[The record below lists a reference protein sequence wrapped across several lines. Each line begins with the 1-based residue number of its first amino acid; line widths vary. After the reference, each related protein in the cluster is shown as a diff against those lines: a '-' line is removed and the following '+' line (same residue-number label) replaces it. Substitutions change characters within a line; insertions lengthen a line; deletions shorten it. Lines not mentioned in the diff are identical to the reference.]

1 MPPVS
6 TGRRH
11 ARRAVVSLLVV
22 SAILSAA
29 PARADSDKA
38 LQLSVDRIG
47 RGGGSVTSSPA
58 GITCGGDC
66 VQSYSEESTV
76 ALSATPDATSSFAGW
91 KGGGCSGSGTCKV
104 TLESATTV
112 SATFEVSDDCTIVG
126 TGGKDVLVGTSMDDV
141 ICGLGGDDVLWG
153 LWGADSLIGGDGDD
167 VMIGG
172 GSDDAIDGRGGID
185 TAAYRRI
192 SPWRLARFH
201 VTVDLLAG
209 FASGTVIGRDRLI
222 GVERAVGTIHADVL
236 LGSDHA
242 DQLIGRAG
250 TDTVAGRD
258 GDDVLFG
265 GWGDDVIAGG
275 PGDDVLEGG
284 DGVDRLFGGSGLDR
298 AHGGAGADRISGAES
313 P

>member
-1 MPPVS
+1 MPPAS

-11 ARRAVVSLLVV
+11 ARPAVVSLIVV
-22 SAILSAA
+22 SAFLSAP
-29 PARADSDKA
+29 PARAESDA
-38 LQLSVDRIG
+38 AFQLSVDRVG

-66 VQSYSEESTV
+66 GEFYSEGTPV
-76 ALSATPDATSSFAGW
+76 TLSATPDATSSFAGW
-91 KGGGCSGSGTCKV
+91 KGGCSGIGTCTV
-104 TLESATTV
+104 TLEGATTV
-112 SATFEVSDDCTIVG
+112 SATFAVSDDCTIVG

-172 GSDDAIDGRGGID
+172 GSDDAVDGRAGFD

-209 FASGTVIGRDRLI
+209 SASGTVIGRDRLV

-236 LGSDHA
+236 LGSDHG
-242 DQLIGRAG
+242 DQLVGRAG
-250 TDTVAGRD
+250 TDTVAGRG

-265 GWGDDVIAGG
+265 GWGDDVVAGG

-284 DGVDRLFGGSGLDR
+284 DGNDRLFGGSGVDR
-298 AHGGAGADRISGAES
+298 VHGGAGADDISGAES